1 MQFKALEA
9 MAEQVRT
16 EASSNQVLNSV
27 PHKLE
32 KNSSKP
38 RGSGSPFKCIG
49 IGLAQQV
56 KSEKD
61 EELTSARLRIDE
73 LESVVANKQKEV

>member
-1 MQFKALEA
+1 
-9 MAEQVRT
+9 MAEQVRA
-16 EASSNQVLNSV
+16 EAASNQALNSI

-49 IGLAQQV
+49 LGLAQQV

-61 EELTSARLRIDE
+61 EELILARLRIDE
-73 LESVVANKQKEV
+73 LESVVASKQKEVQ